1 MIEIEKFR
9 ENDFWDIYLI
19 EIDKKNTI
27 LIKEKFWDVEYQ
39 KKKFKIQNK
48 NFDDIYDDLGRYSP
62 SVIMIEL
69 TDYIEEN
76 KLCMKLIR
84 YIRKNINNK
93 CTQIVIVIS
102 DNRKI
107 VEREIILKYDINT
120 ILKRKELNTE
130 KLFIAMISSIRAY
143 STMFELEKSKKIL
156 ESTSKKIIE
165 NSDFKSKFFAKM
177 SHEIRTPLNG
187 IILSTE
193 LLLEEDIDEEILEYV
208 ELIDSSAKRLL
219 PIINNI
225 LDYSKLE
232 IGKLKISNKIFDLDY
247 EVKDVIN
254 TFKLVAENTENKII
268 YKLDNKIQNN
278 YVGDID
284 KIRQILINLL
294 GNALKFTKNGKIFVE
309 CSIVEERLT
318 SSKVRFS
325 VEDTGIGIPKDK
337 LSGIFNMF
345 EQVIDSNN
353 GTGLGLA
360 ICKELVS
367 LMGGEIKV
375 ESYLGIGSKFYFDIV
390 FDKAKSSVVA
400 NEDVKIYKPN
410 YKYTKKILIADD
422 DENSSKILKNLLFKI
437 GIDSDIAINGYDVLD
452 KIEKNE
458 YKMILMDIDMPY
470 LDGYRTTEIIRKRD
484 REIPIVAISAHAS
497 DLNFEHA
504 IKNGVDGYV
513 VKPIVHKELIKIID
527 KFIL

>member
-1 MIEIEKFR
+1 
-9 ENDFWDIYLI
+9 
-19 EIDKKNTI
+19 
-27 LIKEKFWDVEYQ
+27 
-39 KKKFKIQNK
+39 
-48 NFDDIYDDLGRYSP
+48 
-62 SVIMIEL
+62 
-69 TDYIEEN
+69 
-76 KLCMKLIR
+76 
-84 YIRKNINNK
+84 
-93 CTQIVIVIS
+93 
-102 DNRKI
+102 
-107 VEREIILKYDINT
+107 
-120 ILKRKELNTE
+120 
-130 KLFIAMISSIRAY
+130 
-143 STMFELEKSKKIL
+143 
-156 ESTSKKIIE
+156 
-165 NSDFKSKFFAKM
+165 
-177 SHEIRTPLNG
+177 
-187 IILSTE
+187 
-193 LLLEEDIDEEILEYV
+193 
-208 ELIDSSAKRLL
+208 
-219 PIINNI
+219 
-225 LDYSKLE
+225 
-232 IGKLKISNKIFDLDY
+232 
-247 EVKDVIN
+247 
-254 TFKLVAENTENKII
+254 
-268 YKLDNKIQNN
+268 
-278 YVGDID
+278 
-284 KIRQILINLL
+284 L

-309 CSIVEERLT
+309 CSIVEEGLT